1 MTKERIKQFI
11 DYKGIKLKIFFEETG
26 IKRGFLDKDKLNGT
40 VSDEHF
46 AKIIATYPD
55 ANIEW
60 FITGKGEMMRNI
72 SKNAEKCTVCLEKDK
87 KITALQDKL
96 IYAQEKIIQLQSEN
110 NEIKKYSGVPP
121 AKIVG
126 VVAAG

>member
-11 DYKGIKLKIFFEETG
+11 DYKGITLKFFFEKTG

-46 AKIIATYPD
+46 AKIIAIYPE

-60 FITGKGEMMRNI
+60 FITGKGEI
-72 SKNAEKCTVCLEKDK
+72 VATE
-87 KITALQDKL
+87 
-96 IYAQEKIIQLQSEN
+96 IIVQTR
-110 NEIKKYSGVPP
+110 
-121 AKIVG
+121 
-126 VVAAG
+126 